1 MRVSIQEFKEGQK
14 VQTSLLITQMTKGIT
29 TSGSPYASFVLQD
42 QSGSIEAKLWDAKD
56 EAITGIVAG
65 KVAMI
70 SGEVLKY
77 RNALQLRLYA
87 IELMDEALINPS
99 DYVATSNY
107 SPEELKASI
116 VNSLNSIQDPI
127 YHALVKAVLQ
137 EFDDRLYHYPAAAK
151 NHHDFAGGLATHV
164 VSMIALADAIAN
176 LYPSL
181 SRDLLISGVICH
193 DIGKTVELSGPV
205 LTEYTLEGKL
215 IGHISIMETK
225 IAEIAKRMGY
235 QDHEQAL
242 LLRHLILSHHGEYEF
257 GSPVLPLV
265 MEAEILNYIDNID
278 ARMNMFEKALAN
290 TQAGEWTQRIFPLE
304 NRAFY
309 RPKKTSDQ

>member
-14 VQTSLLITQMTKGIT
+14 VQTSLLISQMTKGIT
-29 TSGSPYASFVLQD
+29 TSGSPYASFVMQD
-42 QSGSIEAKLWDAKD
+42 QSGNIEAKLWDAKD
-56 EAITGIVAG
+56 ESIQNIVAG

-70 SGEVLKY
+70 SAEVLKY
-77 RNALQLRLYA
+77 RNALQLRLYS
-87 IELMDEALINPS
+87 IELMDEHLITPS
-99 DYVATSNY
+99 DYVATSNT
-107 SPEELKASI
+107 SPEELKS
-116 VNSLNSIQDPI
+116 SLLKTLNSIQDPI
-127 YHALVKAVLQ
+127 YYALVKTVL
-137 EFDDRLYHYPAAAK
+137 EEYDDRLYHYPAAAK

-164 VSMIALADAIAN
+164 VSMVGLAEAICT

-181 SRDLLISGVICH
+181 NRDLLLSGVICH
-193 DIGKTVELSGPV
+193 DVGKTVELSGPI

-225 IAEIAKRMGY
+225 MVEIAKALGH
-235 QDHEQAL
+235 QDAEQAL
-242 LLRHLILSHHGEYEF
+242 LLRHLILSHHGEYAY

-278 ARMNMFEKALAN
+278 ARMNMFDKAFAN
-290 TQAGEWTQRIFPLE
+290 TQEGEWTQRIFPLE

-309 RPKKTSDQ
+309 RPKK